1 MAGVIHGSMGMAW
14 AVASVST
21 SSLGT
26 PSKCIMLPLNQQFIF
41 FNIITDIS
49 HHYSNF
55 ILIYEHPDK
64 QSLNKDAC
72 NTLLL
77 LKVNG
82 KKVIHC
88 KKILKT
94 VIDKYKSSYFYKQF
108 ENSVIL
114 SCIAL
119 VTTQKNFVYGTR
131 SGVIAIMGIISVY
144 RPTIATGKL
153 TVYDLRPH
161 RIRAVRLYVWILPG
175 TRERRVQQQTIR
187 H

>member
-88 KKILKT
+88 KQILKT
-94 VIDKYKSSYFYKQF
+94 VINKNKSSYFYKQF

-131 SGVIAIMGIISVY
+131 SGVIAIMGIISVD

-153 TVYDLRPH
+153 CVYDLRPH

-175 TRERRVQQQTIR
+175 TRERSVQQQTIR

>member
-14 AVASVST
+14 AVARVST

-55 ILIYEHPDK
+55 ILISEHPDK

-82 KKVIHC
+82 KK
-88 KKILKT
+88 
-94 VIDKYKSSYFYKQF
+94 SYT
-108 ENSVIL
+108 L
-114 SCIAL
+114 
-119 VTTQKNFVYGTR
+119 
-131 SGVIAIMGIISVY
+131 
-144 RPTIATGKL
+144 
-153 TVYDLRPH
+153 
-161 RIRAVRLYVWILPG
+161 
-175 TRERRVQQQTIR
+175 
-187 H
+187 